1 MSSSSSSSVV
11 VSFKTCIDLS
21 SSSAADDVEAPRLI
35 RLLRFF
41 ANEVVDDGAEDD
53 AAEQLQR
60 NEDVKE
66 DDRGGSPSGL
76 PPCRLHSNSSKRH
89 FIVALFYENVWG
101 GMGSMR

>member
-1 MSSSSSSSVV
+1 MSSSSSSV

-35 RLLRFF
+35 RLLLFF

-53 AAEQLQR
+53 DAEQLQR

-66 DDRGGSPSGL
+66 DRGGSPSGL
-76 PPCRLHSNSSKRH
+76 QP
-89 FIVALFYENVWG
+89 
-101 GMGSMR
+101 